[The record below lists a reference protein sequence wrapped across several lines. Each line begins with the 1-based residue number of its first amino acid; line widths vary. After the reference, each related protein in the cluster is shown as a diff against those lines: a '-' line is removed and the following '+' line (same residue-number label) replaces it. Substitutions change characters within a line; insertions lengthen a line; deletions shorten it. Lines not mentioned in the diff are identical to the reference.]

1 MHRCPHM
8 MTFEEPMNVVN
19 KEWTYMVE
27 ADVWVEAVEEEWL
40 AEASMVEESVTE
52 GWMDGVG
59 VLFYVLR
66 TEGRRA
72 KRWMSMARS
81 TE

>member
-1 MHRCPHM
+1 M